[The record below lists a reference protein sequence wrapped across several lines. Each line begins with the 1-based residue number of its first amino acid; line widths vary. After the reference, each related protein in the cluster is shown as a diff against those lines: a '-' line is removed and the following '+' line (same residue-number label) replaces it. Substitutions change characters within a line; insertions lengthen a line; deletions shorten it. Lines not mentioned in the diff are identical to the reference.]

1 LILENFGKNVRF
13 RPGLLLTPADKNAV
27 VACLEQYRDKKIRA
41 VGRLHSCSDTIV
53 CEGVVLDLRRLDR
66 VSLRA
71 TDQGGVEADIEAGC
85 TIQRALDYLRAHGGF
100 TLPTIGMIKAQTIA
114 GAIATA
120 THGSGLASLSHY
132 VKAVTVAAYDE
143 NRRARVYEWDGGPEL
158 QAARCGL
165 GCTGIVLSVRVQV
178 EPEYLVEERTRWLE
192 NLEDVLAQ
200 EAEFP
205 RQQFYLV
212 PWSWRWFAQLRR
224 AHPRTPDREPGF
236 LAWVRRIL
244 RLIGVDV
251 VLNGLARWL
260 SGTMKWSSATRWQF
274 HRLFPLFARS
284 DMQLTDYSS
293 HALTMRH
300 DLYSYLEMELFVP
313 ADKLLHAAAYV
324 EWVLRCCAGEPLAMP
339 DTISGDRFGRDVIV
353 EMQPVKGRYVHD
365 HPITVRRVL
374 ADDALISMTSGRS
387 ADAWYAISLATYQR
401 DHRMFLEVA
410 RLMAV
415 TMAAAYG
422 ARPHWG
428 KVCPLDSADIA
439 RLYPDLGRFRAHCAS
454 VDPDQVFVN
463 DFARRVLGF

>member
-1 LILENFGKNVRF
+1 LILENFGKNIRF
-13 RPGLLLTPADKNAV
+13 RPDLLLTPADKNAV
-27 VACLEQYRDKKIRA
+27 VACLEQHRDKKIRA

-66 VSLRA
+66 VSLRV
-71 TDQGGVEADIEAGC
+71 TDQGAVEAEIEAGC
-85 TIQRALDYLRAHGGF
+85 TIQQALDYLRTHGGF

-120 THGSGLASLSHY
+120 THGTGLASLSHY

-143 NRRARVYEWDGGPEL
+143 SRRARVYEWDAGPEL

-178 EPEYLVEERTRWLE
+178 EPEYLIEERTRWFEHLG
-192 NLEDVLAQ
+192 DVLAQ

-224 AHPRTPDREPGF
+224 VHPLTAEREPG
-236 LAWVRRIL
+236 LLVRALRIL

-251 VLNGLARWL
+251 LLNGLGRWL
-260 SGTMKWSSATRWQF
+260 SGTMKWSSATRWQL

-293 HALTMRH
+293 HVLTMRH
-300 DLYSYLEMELFVP
+300 DLYTYLEMELFVS
-313 ADKLLHAAAYV
+313 ADKVVHAAAYV
-324 EWVLRCCAGEPLAMP
+324 EWVLRNCAGESLAMP
-339 DTISGDRFGRDVIV
+339 DTISRDRFGRDVVGEI
-353 EMQPVKGRYVHD
+353 ETLKGRYVHD
-365 HPITVRRVL
+365 HPITFRRVL
-374 ADDALISMTSGRS
+374 ADDALISMTSGR
-387 ADAWYAISLATYQR
+387 ADASYAISLATYQR
-401 DHRMFLEVA
+401 DRRMFLEVA
-410 RLMAV
+410 RLLAV
-415 TMAAAYG
+415 TMAAAYD

-428 KVCPLDSADIA
+428 KICPLDSADIA
-439 RLYPDLGRFRAHCAS
+439 RLYPELGRFRAHCAS
-454 VDPDQVFVN
+454 IDPDQVFVN
-463 DFARRVLGF
+463 DFARRALGF